1 MKRIFTLTVLI
12 TAFVMNVAAWEPVIK
27 EKHWF
32 GMHEY
37 YGAPIIGV
45 NSTSMNSYILNSGFG
60 DIKTEKRTINSNEVT
75 IDVLNGWTETGSYF
89 SGSGMGKIGTCTIN
103 INKWQGT
110 TNNVNPSVI
119 DDWHSG
125 NDYCIGLEARWAN
138 SAISFSQELSL
149 PAGDYTLKFDVQ
161 NVNPSTTSSTTTDY
175 DDLFYVKVGSTEFRE
190 NYSNNQATWM
200 TYNNGD
206 WSTHTISFS
215 TDGTNP
221 VKISLGYGVKTA
233 IADPNTPQLYVSHLQ
248 LDVVGN
254 NSEGISR
261 ITWNT
266 NTQDGLD
273 YLESITVVR
282 DWTGKTP
289 PQQPKTLYYS
299 WIDHKL
305 RFSVEN
311 KASWGL
317 AKGDGGEQYDWNG
330 LGLCNTSDDYNFFY
344 IHDLKEGD
352 QISIEY
358 YVDKQNLPM
367 HNDQPGYNFVYD
379 VDGLTEA
386 GGLSGCYKGTNI
398 ESKNEYTVSA
408 GGIIRFNVGK
418 KIIIRSVTII
428 HASANYKKATYRI
441 DEVRDGNDIGYKYT
455 LTNSG
460 VLEDKRGAVPYIT
473 MRFGGE
479 NDMTFVR
486 KLGDGNNAEYAASS
500 IIDGSDVFNPTAAK
514 FQEYY
519 QSLTVDQA
527 KDRLANKEWTVFS
540 TDLDSNGKDIF
551 SSILPEYGTYY
562 YFFPEV
568 NGKLSVRFYCEGAQ
582 EHMPFWFKSK
592 DGQAVDLLKAGQ
604 DTDGSN
610 YYEYNDIEVEKGAVY
625 YLCAN
630 PTIIQHEHP
639 IVRLISYTFIPTFRV
654 APLYKVVSNTEVAN
668 GSTEIEKVAEI
679 YNGPYKGFVDG
690 DNNNGATTGDIV
702 STADKRLEINKD
714 SVYRVQCLGNV
725 ASAKAYITVDGTHQ
739 YLNFKDVTFKSGNAN
754 HGGAIVAILDCAAG
768 RASFVLT
775 IAYDA
780 AEATMEEGIR
790 TGTTTEVKKWDFFSG
805 IGEKGADGWDI
816 GKYGTDD
823 GRRYNNAE
831 ERNSENN
838 AAWLA
843 KSKLFKETHKAD
855 GLTAD
860 WQKTFVTLKEN
871 GAGEEPIF
879 KSVYDMEGDNADMIH
894 ETAGLIFLTESNLL
908 GIYNENGTSSG
919 SFNDRYIGL
928 MGPKEMPL
936 EHGDHEHQ
944 RALIIPR
951 LKAGDR
957 IVIKM
962 GCYGNIP
969 NDGIQTRTA
978 TLKITGATDAIGD
991 AIDGDYIIGGSGSES
1006 GNFHTGA
1013 TTDLS
1018 KPYGEYHFIA
1028 TGPIDIIEDNA
1039 TINTQGDF
1047 TLEVKEADLLK
1058 LYSIEIYRN
1067 TDILT
1072 ENSINMTGI
1081 SGHEILNTGSASSMN
1096 INLPYSGLGETSEN
1110 LISRV
1115 SSHRTGSYMSA
1126 APSFTNSGDIYT
1138 YTPAENQ
1145 FGLFRARLGVKTT
1158 DNAYVT
1164 DYADYDM
1171 AVGYLEKKDYP
1182 YTWDFTDL
1190 KKYAKTGGDLTTSTG
1205 DEILASGV
1213 DTNLSI
1219 WDNYGLN
1226 VKTTGAN
1233 PETTFVS
1240 GGQLYAGDGMF
1251 AESKGIGI
1259 VPTNSATANV
1269 INLGTS
1275 DENGGMIISNADL
1288 TIPQVAAGNAI
1299 YVRAHKDNENAAT
1312 PTYNSSQAF
1321 VSRTTTDGS
1330 GDEIFAMQMA
1340 DNAATADVTLHFNGY
1355 TVRKVAVSDAPKKV
1369 NKYGWTSESREHVID
1384 PELTSYMTGVNF
1396 STYLVTDVDY
1406 DNYKVTLT
1414 AIDNDHLMPA
1424 ANADGSENACLIH
1437 NHAGEEVKILND
1449 GFHLF
1454 VPDMHKALPAA
1465 TSSSKLKA
1473 QLTAGTVA
1481 ETTGDYTNFAFT
1493 YLYYDTTDGSIPD
1506 DAELED
1512 GGQAFYHI
1520 ASGGATSL
1528 GHQGYLPLLTSELP
1542 ADVVNGGRGFALS
1555 FGNGDMTAV
1564 ETTRNVAPK
1573 TDVYYNLSGQ
1583 QLDGKPSQ
1591 RGLYI
1596 VNGKK
1601 MYVK

>member
-1 MKRIFTLTVLI
+1 MKRIFTLTVLM
-12 TAFVMNVAAWEPVIK
+12 TAFVLNVAAWEPVIK
-27 EKHWF
+27 ETHWF

-37 YGAPIIGV
+37 YGNAPIVGV
-45 NSTSMNSYILNSGFG
+45 TTESMDSYLDNVGFTNNDDG
-60 DIKTEKRTINSNEVT
+60 
-75 IDVLNGWTETGSYF
+75 VLWGWTKTISTGNTTYDL
-89 SGSGMGKIGTCTIN
+89 GNGKIGSYAISDFN
-103 INKWQGT
+103 SAS
-110 TNNVNPSVI
+110 VNWSHSS
-119 DDWHSG
+119 DDW
-125 NDYCIGLEARWAN
+125 CIGISTRWGTN
-138 SAISFSQELSL
+138 SASYTQTKNL
-149 PAGDYTLKFDVQ
+149 PKGKYKLTYDVQ
-161 NVNPSTTSSTTTDY
+161 NVNTNTYYY
-175 DDLFYVKVGSTEFRE
+175 DDNTHEYHPYINLFYVKVGEATNLDTSTD
-190 NYSNNQATWM
+190 WM
-200 TYNNGD
+200 EGGTG
-206 WSTHTISFS
+206 WTTHTIIFTVNDDNSDV
-215 TDGTNP
+215 T
-221 VKISLGYGVKTA
+221 ISLGYGSNGSEKSKSPA
-233 IADPNTPQLYVSHLQ
+233 LYVSKLHLEYV
-248 LDVVGN
+248 DDGSIKN
-254 NSEGISR
+254 EGISN
-261 ITWNT
+261 INWNT
-266 NTQDGLD
+266 ENSQN
-273 YLESITVVR
+273 YIESITVVR
-282 DWTGKTP
+282 EWTGKTP
-289 PQQPKTLYYS
+289 PQQSKTSYYS
-299 WIDHKL
+299 WIGHNL
-305 RFSVEN
+305 RFSVDN
-311 KASWGL
+311 KARWGL
-317 AKGDGGEQYDWNG
+317 AKGDDETDHYDWNG
-330 LGLCNTSDDYNFFY
+330 LGLCNTSEDYNFFH
-344 IHDLKEGD
+344 IHDLKVGD

-367 HNDQPGYNFVYD
+367 HNDQTGYNFVYD
-379 VDGLTEA
+379 IDGLAGA
-386 GGLSGCYKGTNI
+386 GGLADCSKGTNI
-398 ESKNEYTVSA
+398 ECKTKYTVNA

-441 DEVRDGNDIGYKYT
+441 DKITDNQSNVGYQYT

-460 VLEDKRGAVPYIT
+460 VLEDHRGAVPYIT
-473 MRFGGE
+473 MRFGAE

-486 KLGDGNNAEYAASS
+486 NLGNGEYAASS
-500 IIDGSDVFNPTAAK
+500 IVDESNEFDPSVARFQSAYRSLNLTAA
-514 FQEYY
+514 
-519 QSLTVDQA
+519 QA

-540 TDLDSNGKDIF
+540 TDLDANGKDIF
-551 SSILPEYGTYY
+551 STILPEYGTYF

-592 DGQAVDLLKAGQ
+592 DGSVVDQLKAGQ

-654 APLYKVVSNTEVAN
+654 APLYKVVSNTDVTN

-690 DNNNGATTGDIV
+690 DNNNGATTGDIM

-739 YLNFKDVTFKSGNAN
+739 YLNFKDITFKSGNAN

-780 AEATMEEGIR
+780 AEATMENGIR
-790 TGTTTEVKKWDFFSG
+790 SGTTTEVKKWDFFSG
-805 IGEKGADGWDI
+805 VGEKGADGWDF

-823 GRRYNNAE
+823 GRRYNNEE
-831 ERNSENN
+831 ERNSANN
-838 AAWLA
+838 VAWLA

-871 GAGEEPIF
+871 GTGEEPIF

-936 EHGDHEHQ
+936 EHDDHEHQ
-944 RALIIPR
+944 RALVIPR

-1028 TGPIDIIEDNA
+1028 TG
-1039 TINTQGDF
+1039 GDF
-1047 TLEVKEADLLK
+1047 KLEVKEADLLK
-1058 LYSIEIYRN
+1058 IYSIEIYRN
-1067 TDILT
+1067 AGILT
-1072 ENSINMTGI
+1072 ENNINMTGV
-1081 SGHEILNTGSASSMN
+1081 SGHEILNTGSAASMH

-1110 LISRV
+1110 LTSRV

-1145 FGLFRARLGVKTT
+1145 FGLFRARLGVRTKTAEGVSKT
-1158 DNAYVT
+1158 YVT

-1190 KKYAKTGGDLTTSTG
+1190 KKYAKAGGDLTTTTG
-1205 DEILASGV
+1205 DSEGDEKLAEGV

-1299 YVRAHKDNENAAT
+1299 YVRAHKDDENAAT

-1424 ANADGSENACLIH
+1424 ANADGSVNACLIH

-1454 VPDMHKALPAA
+1454 VPDMHKTLPAA

-1564 ETTRNVAPK
+1564 EATRNVAPK

-1583 QLDGKPSQ
+1583 KLDGKPSQ